1 MTTSQSAPDQRPAP
15 DQNEYAPY
23 YHQYISKVPEG
34 EFLAVFAKQPETLQQ
49 LFGDLP
55 GGEDSKL
62 HEPYTWTMKQ
72 VLGHLIDV
80 ERIFSTRML
89 HIGVGDQQALPGMD
103 HNIYVDSFD
112 YEPVSMQTLLNEFAA
127 LRKANVI
134 LAQRMSPASLER
146 VGIASDN
153 SVSARAN
160 LFILCGHVVYH
171 EEIVRK
177 RLAT

>member
-1 MTTSQSAPDQRPAP
+1 MMTTNPITAPDQT
-15 DQNEYAPY
+15 EYAPY
-23 YHQYISKVPEG
+23 YHQYISKVSEG
-34 EFLAVFAKQPETLQQ
+34 DFLTVFAKQSETLQQ
-49 LFGDLP
+49 LLGDLP
-55 GGEDSKL
+55 DGAESKL
-62 HEPYTWTMKQ
+62 HDPYTWTLKQ

-103 HNIYVDSFD
+103 HTIYVDSFD
-112 YEPVSMQTLLNEFAA
+112 YEPVAMQTLLDEFAA
-127 LRKANVI
+127 LRRANVI
-134 LAQRMSPASLER
+134 LAQRMSPEAMER

-160 LFILCGHVVYH
+160 LYILCGHVVYH

-177 RLAT
+177 RLGI